1 MEAVIFYVLGV
12 IVLGSALMVVFLR
25 RPMHNVLFMIITMI
39 GLAGLFV
46 LLFAEFIAL
55 VQIVVYA
62 GAVMVLFLF
71 VIMLLNLDR
80 ITLPDDP
87 RKVRWWVGVC
97 LAVLLPMIL
106 VPVFVQFHITGGEV
120 PKALQAPNTQTI
132 AEALFTTYLLPFE
145 VASVLLLAAIMGA
158 VMLARKRSDDL
169 ISREESQGPLQG
181 EL

>member
-1 MEAVIFYVLGV
+1 MEAVIFYVLGG
-12 IVLGSALMVVFLR
+12 IVLVSALMVVFLR

-46 LLFAEFIAL
+46 LLYAEFIAL

-71 VIMLLNLDR
+71 VIMLLNLDQ

-87 RKVRWWVGVC
+87 RKVRWWIGVC
-97 LAVLLPMIL
+97 SAVLLPIIL
-106 VPVFVQFHITGGEV
+106 IPVFLQFHVADKEV
-120 PKALQAPNTQTI
+120 SQALQAPNTQSI

-145 VASVLLLAAIMGA
+145 VASVLLLAAIIGA
-158 VMLARKRSDDL
+158 VMLAKKRSDEAPGRAA
-169 ISREESQGPLQG
+169 SRP
-181 EL
+181 